1 VRALGRRSAAPM
13 ADRPARTS
21 SNSTGASH
29 GRSLVERVR
38 GILATKSLTLY
49 GLAAVSRLRHP
60 RESSYHLPH
69 NFYFQ
74 LECAG
79 WTPTIHQLAALA
91 EFSNY
96 RLVDWLKTFGFHW
109 DEIARAEAALPRP
122 RTALLDG
129 RVHDIDVRI
138 PWFSDRVRYDAIPP
152 VAPLSQILDQAGKL
166 PAVSLP
172 FPVESSQ
179 FLYVKIG
186 RQDAFA
192 FPDLAPGSIV
202 RANPQRAAR
211 YLRQPR
217 QSDSKHIFLVEH
229 RGGVCCC
236 RLHFGGTNRITL
248 LPTQLP
254 FANVEVELGLEA
266 RILGLVDLELRPLLH
281 TRKRGNPL
289 CALPEVAPEL
299 ARHWTPGTLEKD
311 SPAAPARLLRNARM
325 RAGLS
330 LRTASAMSREIAR
343 TLGDERY
350 FTSQGSLSDYE
361 ANDRPPRHIHKLFSL
376 CILYAI
382 PFSELLNSYAI
393 DATIGANRV
402 PAEWILEQ
410 EGPESTNSAIEPI
423 RGFLDENLKH
433 IRELPFFVYGS
444 LPSLSGLLDLSL
456 HDVFWVAGQTKPMH
470 PVLSGAL
477 LAVVNRRKTAP
488 PAFLRKSPWD
498 QPLYLVLR
506 RDGSYLLASC
516 TLEDNTIVAHPHA
529 EGFVPPERLR
539 NRVDAEVLGQIVA
552 VVRSLRTP
560 T

>member
-1 VRALGRRSAAPM
+1 M

-21 SNSTGASH
+21 SSSTGASH

-49 GLAAVSRLRHP
+49 RLAALSRLGHP
-60 RESSYHLPH
+60 RVSSYHLPR

-74 LECAG
+74 LQAAG
-79 WTPTIHQLAALA
+79 WTPTIHQLAALT

-96 RLVDWLKTFGFHW
+96 RLTDWLEIFGFHR
-109 DEIARAEAALPRP
+109 DQIAQAQATVPRP

-129 RVHDIDVRI
+129 QVHDIGTPL
-138 PWFSDRVRYDAIPP
+138 PWFRDRVRYDSIPP

-166 PAVSLP
+166 PVLSLP
-172 FPVESSQ
+172 FPAESSR

-202 RANPQRAAR
+202 RANPQLAGR
-211 YLRQPR
+211 YLRQAS

-229 RGGVCCC
+229 RDGVCCC
-236 RLHFGGTNRITL
+236 RLHFGATNRIIL

-254 FANVEVELGLEA
+254 FANVEVELGSQA
-266 RILGLVDLELRPLLH
+266 RILGLVDLEWRPLLH
-281 TRKRGNPL
+281 TRKQGNPI
-289 CALPEVAPEL
+289 CALPDVAPEL
-299 ARHWTPGTLEKD
+299 ARHWTPGTLEKNT
-311 SPAAPARLLRNARM
+311 PATPAHLLRNARM

-330 LRTASAMSREIAR
+330 LRTASAMSREIAS

-350 FTSQGSLSDYE
+350 FSSQGSLSDYE

-382 PFSELLNSYAI
+382 PFSELLDSYAI
-393 DATIGANRV
+393 DATIGSNRI
-402 PAEWILEQ
+402 PAEWMLEQ
-410 EGPESTNSAIEPI
+410 EGPESTKSSIAPA
-423 RGFLDENLKH
+423 RGFLAENLKR
-433 IRELPFFVYGS
+433 IRELPFFVYRS
-444 LPSLSGLLDLSL
+444 LPSLSGLPDLSL
-456 HDVFWVAGQTKPMH
+456 HDVFWVGGQTKPMH

-477 LAVVNRRKTAP
+477 FTMVNRRKTTP
-488 PAFLRKSPWD
+488 PAFLRKSLWE

-529 EGFVPPERLR
+529 DGFVPHERLR

-552 VVRSLRTP
+552 VVRSLRSP